1 MTKSY
6 SHWTGSFVA
15 ILTAG
20 LSLGLLSTANAKQY
34 AHGRVTE
41 LNGIPYYVGEAA
53 ISQIM
58 GVPASTYGTLSLEDV
73 DLFPLTVMSSNKSRF
88 TGHQLDSIVSDYM
101 DRDDVFN
108 SAFLDGQSCIISLVH
123 QNFAKYDFTQ

>member
-1 MTKSY
+1 
-6 SHWTGSFVA
+6 
-15 ILTAG
+15 
-20 LSLGLLSTANAKQY
+20 
-34 AHGRVTE
+34 
-41 LNGIPYYVGEAA
+41 VGEAA
-53 ISQIM
+53 ISQLM

-101 DRDDVFN
+101 NRDDVFN